1 MKNIHIIGLG
11 LLGGSFAIAL
21 RKAKPELKFT
31 GFDASSK
38 NLEDA
43 LTLGM
48 IDQSSEEIP
57 QDTDVVILA
66 TPVDTLDSLLLK
78 AMDKVGDQTLV
89 IDFGS
94 TKESLC
100 KSVADHPKR
109 AQFLAGHPIAGTEY
123 SGPKAAKEDLLDKKV
138 FIICEMEKTDVHLK
152 GMAYDIFEALNMKL
166 RFMDPEEH
174 DKQLAFVS
182 HLSHISSFMLGK
194 TVLDK
199 MQDDKNIFDMAGSG
213 FASTVR
219 LAKSSAAMWAP
230 IMVTNKENILESLDA
245 YIQNLQS
252 FRNKIS
258 EENGTELLE
267 EMNGINKIGDILDL
281 GK

>member
-11 LLGGSFAIAL
+11 LLGGSFSLAL
-21 RKAKPELKFT
+21 KKVKPELKIT
-31 GFDASSK
+31 GFDA
-38 NLEDA
+38 NLNHLKDA
-43 LTLGM
+43 HTLGI
-48 IDQSSEEIP
+48 IDEASEDIP

-66 TPVDTLDSLLLK
+66 TPVDSLEKLLIKALEEVGENTLL
-78 AMDKVGDQTLV
+78 

-94 TKESLC
+94 TKEALC

-123 SGPKAAKEDLLDKKV
+123 SGPKAAKDDLLEKKV

-174 DKQLAFVS
+174 DRHLAFVS

-199 MQDDKNIFDMAGSG
+199 MADDKNIFDMAGSG

-219 LAKSSAAMWAP
+219 LAKSSPGMWAP
-230 IMVTNKENILESLDA
+230 IMQANKENILESLDA
-245 YIQNLQS
+245 YIANLQV
-252 FRNKIS
+252 FREKIHSGDTS
-258 EENGTELLE
+258 ELSS
-267 EMNGINKIGDILDL
+267 EMNEINKIGDILDL